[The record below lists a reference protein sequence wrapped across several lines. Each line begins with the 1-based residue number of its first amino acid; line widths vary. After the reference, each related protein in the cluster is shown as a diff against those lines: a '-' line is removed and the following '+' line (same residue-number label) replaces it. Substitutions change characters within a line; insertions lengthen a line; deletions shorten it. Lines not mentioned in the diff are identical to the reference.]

1 MNEILESELKK
12 MTKEECY
19 MRGYADGKKD
29 SKEQT
34 RWIPVSERLPELP
47 CVYCDINGNLPTIPI
62 GLYITSDKEVIDASR
77 LDKLLKLSGLPDS
90 MTFLA
95 APASVTDEQRHALKR
110 IVHHNRIT
118 AWMPLP
124 RPYKAESEDKE

>member
-1 MNEILESELKK
+1 MSEILESELKK

-34 RWIPVSERLPELP
+34 RWIPVSERLPEWP
-47 CVYCDINGNLPTIPI
+47 CACCDINGNLPTIPT
-62 GLYITSDKEVIDASR
+62 GLFTTPDKEVIDASR
-77 LDKLLKLSGLPDS
+77 LDKLLELSGLPDS

-124 RPYKAESEDKE
+124 RPYKAESEE